1 MANKRRSIRPGD
13 VYIAVSTLFEQQN
26 SGFSQQER
34 SLATDILRRLGKDVE
49 MSIRIALAERLAGSP
64 SAPHE
69 LVLLLADDRIE
80 VARPLLARSPVLT
93 EADLVHVIRVGSRD
107 HQVSVAERPEI
118 GVSISAALARSACEA
133 AIIAL
138 LRNRTAQIGE
148 DTYSELAERS
158 RNALALQE
166 PLILRED
173 LPPVLVS
180 RLYVWVAGAL
190 KTALLQRHPH
200 LSRELAHALDR
211 TTASLQSGKRE
222 IPESNAERLVSKL
235 AASGQLGPS
244 FLVRALTQGQSE
256 LFDHGFAN
264 LLDIPVASVRRMLYS
279 GRPATVALACRA
291 VGIDRAVFLTV
302 YDLCHRSG
310 QHSRH
315 LEASDRLEV
324 ENVFAGAGK
333 TEAADRFR
341 AMAA

>member
-1 MANKRRSIRPGD
+1 LQPLPQSNDLIELAEMANKRRSISPGD
-13 VYIAVSTLFEQQN
+13 VYAAVSTLFEQQN
-26 SGFSQQER
+26 TGFSPQER
-34 SLATDILRRLGKDVE
+34 SLATDILRRLSKDVE
-49 MSIRIALAERLAGSP
+49 MSIRIALAERLAGSL

-69 LVLLLADDRIE
+69 LILLLADDRIE

-93 EADLVHVIRVGSRD
+93 DADLVQVIRVGTRE
-107 HQVSVAERPEI
+107 HQVAVAERPQI
-118 GVSISAALARSACEA
+118 GVTVSAALARSACEA

-148 DTYSELAERS
+148 DTFGELAERS
-158 RNALALQE
+158 RNVPALQE

-200 LSRELAHALDR
+200 LSRELAEALDR

-244 FLVRALTQGQSE
+244 FLIRALTQC
-256 LFDHGFAN
+256 L
-264 LLDIPVASVRRMLYS
+264 I
-279 GRPATVALACRA
+279 
-291 VGIDRAVFLTV
+291 
-302 YDLCHRSG
+302 
-310 QHSRH
+310 
-315 LEASDRLEV
+315 
-324 ENVFAGAGK
+324 
-333 TEAADRFR
+333 
-341 AMAA
+341 